1 MPSFGKKSQERLNTC
16 DPRLVELFETV
27 VEDFDC
33 TVIEGY
39 REKEAQNRAF
49 DEGKS
54 KLRFPE
60 GNHNKYPSLAV
71 DVAPYPI
78 DWEDRDRF
86 HYFAGFVK
94 GVASQLGLD
103 IRWGGDWDSDTQ
115 TRDNNFDDLPHFEV
129 RENG

>member
-16 DPRLVELFETV
+16 DPRLVELFEIV

-33 TVIEGY
+33 AVLEGY

-129 RENG
+129 RD

>member
-16 DPRLVELFETV
+16 DPRLVELFEIV
-27 VEDFDC
+27 IEDFDC
-33 TVIEGY
+33 SVLEGY

-54 KLRFPE
+54 KLKFPE

-71 DVAPYPI
+71 DVVPYPI

-115 TRDNNFDDLPHFEV
+115 TKDNNFDDLPHFEV
-129 RENG
+129 RD

>member
-1 MPSFGKKSQERLNTC
+1 MPSFGKKSQEKLNTC

-27 VEDFDC
+27 IEDFDC
-33 TVIEGY
+33 SVLEGY

-54 KLRFPE
+54 KLKFPE
-60 GNHNKYPSLAV
+60 GNHNRYPSLAV

-78 DWEDRDRF
+78 DWKDRDRF

-94 GVASQLGLD
+94 GIASQLGLD

-115 TRDNNFDDLPHFEV
+115 TKDNNFDDLPHFEV

>member
-27 VEDFDC
+27 IEDFDC
-33 TVIEGY
+33 SVLEGY

-54 KLRFPE
+54 KLKFPE
-60 GNHNKYPSLAV
+60 GNHNRYPSLAV

-78 DWEDRDRF
+78 DWKDRDRF

-94 GVASQLGLD
+94 GIASQLGLD

>member
-16 DPRLVELFETV
+16 DPRLVELFEIV
-27 VEDFDC
+27 IEDFDC
-33 TVIEGY
+33 SVLEGY

-115 TRDNNFDDLPHFEV
+115 TKDNNFDDLPHFEV
-129 RENG
+129 RD

>member
-16 DPRLVELFETV
+16 DPRLVELFEIV
-27 VEDFDC
+27 IEDFDC
-33 TVIEGY
+33 SVLEGY

-115 TRDNNFDDLPHFEV
+115 TKDNNFDDLPHFEI
-129 RENG
+129 RD

>member
-16 DPRLVELFETV
+16 DPRLVELFEIV
-27 VEDFDC
+27 IEDFDC
-33 TVIEGY
+33 SVLEGY

-115 TRDNNFDDLPHFEV
+115 TKDNNFDDLPHFEV

>member
-16 DPRLVELFETV
+16 DPRLVELFEIV

-39 REKEAQNRAF
+39 RDKEAQNRAF

-54 KLRFPE
+54 KLKFPK

-94 GVASQLGLD
+94 GIASQLGLE

>member
-27 VEDFDC
+27 IEDFDC
-33 TVIEGY
+33 SVLEGY

-54 KLRFPE
+54 KLKFPE
-60 GNHNKYPSLAV
+60 GNHNRYPSLAV

-78 DWEDRDRF
+78 DWKDRDRF

-94 GVASQLGLD
+94 GIASQLGLD

-115 TRDNNFDDLPHFEV
+115 TKDNNFDDLPHFEV

>member
-16 DPRLVELFETV
+16 DPRLVELFEIV

-33 TVIEGY
+33 SVLEGY

-78 DWEDRDRF
+78 DWKDRDRF

-94 GVASQLGLD
+94 GIAFQLGLD

-115 TRDNNFDDLPHFEV
+115 TKDNNFDDLPHFEV